1 MFRKDDGAI
10 SEWSIDNVNNCSS
23 LQRSII
29 EDIWPCL
36 KPGGLLIYSTCT
48 FNKLEDELNAAHIIY
63 MKGAEPVELDIDEA
77 WGITGNLTHH
87 NFPVY
92 RFLPGKTRGEGL
104 FLTVMRKN
112 EDAETLD
119 IKSDR
124 YNKSRKK

>member
-63 MKGAEPVELDIDEA
+63 MKEQ
-77 WGITGNLTHH
+77 NL
-87 NFPVY
+87 
-92 RFLPGKTRGEGL
+92 
-104 FLTVMRKN
+104 
-112 EDAETLD
+112 
-119 IKSDR
+119 
-124 YNKSRKK
+124 